1 MEILKNTEAWCN
13 KLTGGPIGNVVLY
26 GTFRW
31 RIEAEALYPFFCA
44 PSKKNCT
51 QIVNKLI
58 YFCCCL
64 FSTDKDCKK
73 GVYQVFALKRYA
85 CIALRTGLF
94 KKTMHAA
101 LGTINRLWFRIK
113 EWGMLLI
120 IHWEENCRIVR
131 IAKNPFCA
139 SVGYCWA
146 PEHKIIERMVTII
159 NAVQE
164 RFSSLFN
171 NVFLECAFPFARYR
185 ACIPAV

>member
-31 RIEAEALYPFFCA
+31 ADRGRSSLSVFLRSIKKELYADCEQAYIF
-44 PSKKNCT
+44 
-51 QIVNKLI
+51 LLR
-58 YFCCCL
+58 L